1 MSLSHRKI
9 TISTSGVLPA
19 LKKMRNEEAF
29 PNLAISLNAPT
40 GELRDLLMP
49 LNRKW
54 PLAEL
59 LQVCRDFPIEPRRRI
74 MFEYVLLSGVNDSD
88 KDARALVSLFRGM
101 RPKVNL
107 IPYNP
112 NPGLPYKRP
121 SEQRVARF
129 REILVNSGIAVF
141 MRKTRGDDIA
151 AACGQLAYLERLPSL
166 GAGGRAESSGVIAGE
181 S

>member
-1 MSLSHRKI
+1 
-9 TISTSGVLPA
+9 
-19 LKKMRNEEAF
+19 MRNEEVF
-29 PNLAISLNAPT
+29 PNIAISLNAPSS
-40 GELRDLLMP
+40 ELRDDLMP

-54 PLAEL
+54 PLEEL

-74 MFEYVLLSGVNDSD
+74 MFEYVLLAGVNDSD
-88 KDARALVSLFRGM
+88 RDAHALLSLFRGM

-121 SEQRVARF
+121 SEERVARF
-129 REILVNSGIAVF
+129 RDILVNNGVTVF

-151 AACGQLAYLERLPSL
+151 AACGQLAYLERRHPGSAS
-166 GAGGRAESSGVIAGE
+166 GAESPGVVAGE